1 MDRLDCNRSY
11 DCFTG
16 SGIAEEFVAGF
27 ILEQYENK
35 DLSDRQI
42 KAAIISDRQVSAYY
56 YNAFEKQFVLRNIK
70 TCLMLFPLLSVQ

>member
-27 ILEQYENK
+27 ILEQYDNK
-35 DLSDRQI
+35 DLSGQEI
-42 KAAIISDRQVSAYY
+42 KVAIISDRQVSGYY
-56 YNAFEKQFVLRNIK
+56 YNAFEKQFVRRNIK
-70 TCLMLFPLLSVQ
+70 PCLITL